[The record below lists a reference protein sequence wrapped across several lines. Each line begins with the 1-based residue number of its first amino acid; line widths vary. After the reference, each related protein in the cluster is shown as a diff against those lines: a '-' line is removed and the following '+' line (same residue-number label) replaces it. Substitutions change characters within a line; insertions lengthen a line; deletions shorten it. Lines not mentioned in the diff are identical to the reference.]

1 MFELGFKGL
10 STVDRRLLTTNFLL
24 ISSYIAGLVGFLFI
38 PGFEKLTWFSLL
50 LSFGLVVWNHEPK
63 NAGFYLFLILAWIVG
78 FSIEVAGVAT
88 GKIFG
93 VYAYGDIMG
102 PKAYHVPL
110 LIGINW
116 AVVVYLGNE
125 LTGRYFG
132 NMPLLVRTSLAA
144 LIPTLLDVIIEP
156 VAIQTGMWHWYGSV
170 PPLQNYLAWYA
181 VSWLLSLAYQRWVGK
196 AVRNPA
202 SPLLFILQVV
212 FFLVL
217 GIVR

>member
-1 MFELGFKGL
+1 MFEPDFKGR
-10 STVDRRLLTTNFLL
+10 STVDRRLLITRFLL

-50 LSFGLVVWNHEPK
+50 LSFGLLVWNHEPK
-63 NAGFYLFLILAWIVG
+63 NMGFYLFLTLAWIVG

-102 PKAYHVPL
+102 PKAYQVPL
-110 LIGINW
+110 LIGFNW
-116 AVVVYLGNE
+116 AVVVYLVNE
-125 LTGRYFG
+125 LTGRYLSR
-132 NMPLLVRTSLAA
+132 MPLLVRTSLAA

-156 VAIQTGMWHWYGSV
+156 VAIQTGMWHWYGDV
-170 PPLQNYLAWYA
+170 PPLQNYLVWYA
-181 VSWLLSLAYQRWVGK
+181 VSWLLSLAYQRWIGT

-202 SPLLFILQVV
+202 SPLLLILQAV

-217 GIVR
+217 GFAK

>member
-1 MFELGFKGL
+1 MQSQVLVPMIQNKQ
-10 STVDRRLLTTNFLL
+10 RLTSFLL
-24 ISSYIAGLVGFLFI
+24 VSSYIAGLVGFLFV

-50 LSFGLVVWNHEPK
+50 LSFGLLVWNHEPK
-63 NAGFYLFLILAWIVG
+63 NTGFYLFLMLAWMVG

-102 PKAYHVPL
+102 PKLYQVPL

-116 AVVVYLGNE
+116 TVVVYVGNE
-125 LTGRYFG
+125 LTARYLG
-132 NMPLLVRTSLAA
+132 QSPLLLRTSVAA
-144 LIPTLLDVIIEP
+144 LVPTLLDVIIEP
-156 VAIQTGMWHWYGSV
+156 VAIQTGMWHWFGEV

-181 VSWLLSLAYQRWVGK
+181 VSWLLSLAYQRWVGTK
-196 AVRNPA
+196 VRNPA
-202 SPLLFILQVV
+202 SPLLLILQVV

-217 GIVR
+217 GLAK

>member
-1 MFELGFKGL
+1 MIQKNKQ
-10 STVDRRLLTTNFLL
+10 RLTNFLL
-24 ISSYIAGLVGFLFI
+24 ISSYIAGLVGFLFL

-50 LSFGLVVWNHEPK
+50 LSFGLLVWNHEPK
-63 NAGFYLFLILAWIVG
+63 NTGFYLFLALAWIVG
-78 FSIEVAGVAT
+78 FSIEVAGVAS

-93 VYAYGDIMG
+93 VYAYGNIMG
-102 PKAYHVPL
+102 PKAYQVPL

-125 LTGRYFG
+125 LTGRYLG
-132 NMPLLVRTSLAA
+132 NTPLLVRTSVAA

-156 VAIQTGMWHWYGSV
+156 VAIQTGMWHWYGNM

-181 VSWLLSLAYQRWVGK
+181 VSWFLSLACQRWIGTE
-196 AVRNPA
+196 VRNPA

-212 FFLVL
+212 FFLAL
-217 GIVR
+217 GFLR